1 MGTPEPALPM
11 SKSLASLLL
20 SPLLAI
26 AAQPVQAQEPTP
38 PRWTLGLLAI
48 DRDAPYR
55 GYDEGIFVVPLVRFE
70 GERFYVRGLRG
81 AMRLRD
87 TGTHEV
93 ALFAQARLDGYDADD
108 SDFLT
113 GMADRRPSLDLGISS
128 SWRTK
133 AGAFGIDLAAD
144 VLDRSG
150 GVESTASWN
159 GLFRAGGWTF
169 IPGASVRWQ
178 SSDVVDYYYGVRPG
192 EALPGRPAY
201 AADAAVTPDVSLLA
215 TRPIT
220 QRWTFF
226 ARTSYAWL
234 PSEIRNSPIVGQDG
248 SVGLF
253 IGVGYSPE

>member
-1 MGTPEPALPM
+1 MGAPEPALPM
-11 SKSLASLLL
+11 SKPLAALLFA
-20 SPLLAI
+20 PLLAVS
-26 AAQPVQAQEPTP
+26 ALPAHAQEQAP
-38 PRWTLGLLAI
+38 PRWTFGLLAI

-55 GYDEGIFVVPLVRFE
+55 DYDEGLFVVPLVRFE

-133 AGAFGIDLAAD
+133 IGAFGIDLAAD
-144 VLDRSG
+144 ALDRSG
-150 GVESTASWN
+150 GFESTASWN

-178 SSDVVDYYYGVRPG
+178 SSDLVDYYYGVRPG
-192 EALPGRPAY
+192 EALPGRAAY

-215 TRPIT
+215 TRSLT
-220 QRWTFF
+220 ERWTLF

-234 PSEIRNSPIVGQDG
+234 PGEIRHSPIVGQDG